1 MPLPPLASFRFFN
14 AAARC
19 GSFVQ
24 AAAELHVTHGAVS
37 RQVRQLEEALG
48 VTLFERRNRAV
59 FLTPAG
65 QTLLNTTAPLFEQL
79 EHTVQQLQ
87 QGTRPQALTVSC
99 EPTIAMRWLIPRLP
113 SFQQQHPDITLQ
125 LVAAGGPV
133 DFTRSGIDLA
143 LRRDD
148 FSFHGQHAEKICDE
162 WMGPVCR
169 DAGALSG
176 GLGVDSGAKQNSEL
190 RLSGSAHQGSSL
202 SLKSCEQQ
210 NSDLSLHGQRL
221 LHSATRPG
229 AWQQWQQVSGISTAG
244 SSRAEYEHFY
254 LCAQAALA
262 GLGVAM
268 MSFLMVQDELNSG
281 QLVAPWG
288 FVQDG
293 SGYWLLAKEEITAG
307 SDAGAFWDWV
317 RGEVGR
323 SLASVRNRE
332 QTSMKSS
339 AND

>member
-1 MPLPPLASFRFFN
+1 MPLPPLASFRFFD

-59 FLTPAG
+59 FLTAAG
-65 QTLLNTTAPLFEQL
+65 RTLLNTTGPLFEQL
-79 EHTVQQLQ
+79 HSTVQQLQ
-87 QGTRPQALTVSC
+87 QGSRRALTVSC

-113 SFQQQHPDITLQ
+113 AFQQQHPQITLH

-148 FSFHGQHAEKICDE
+148 FPFHNAHAEKICDE

-169 DAGALSG
+169 DAG
-176 GLGVDSGAKQNSEL
+176 GLKGDVGLNRGAEQNGSRDLNSGADQYNGRSLNSSSDQNSG
-190 RLSGSAHQGSSL
+190 RSL
-202 SLKSCEQQ
+202 
-210 NSDLSLHGQRL
+210 DGQRL
-221 LHSATRPG
+221 LHSATRRG
-229 AWQQWQQVSGISTAG
+229 AWQQWQQISGISTAG

-293 SGYWLLAKEEITAG
+293 SGYWLLAKEEVTAG
-307 SDAGAFWDWV
+307 SDAGAFREWV
-317 RGEVGR
+317 RGEVLR
-323 SLASVRNRE
+323 SLASV
-332 QTSMKSS
+332 
-339 AND
+339 

>member
-1 MPLPPLASFRFFN
+1 MPLPPLASFRFFD

-59 FLTPAG
+59 FLTSAG
-65 QTLLNTTAPLFEQL
+65 RTLLNTTGPLFEQL
-79 EHTVQQLQ
+79 HTTVQQLQ
-87 QGTRPQALTVSC
+87 QGRRQQVLTVSC

-113 SFQQQHPDITLQ
+113 AFQQQHPQITLH

-133 DFTRSGIDLA
+133 DFARSGIDLA

-148 FSFHGQHAEKICDE
+148 FPFHNAHAEKICDE

-169 DAGALSG
+169 DVG
-176 GLGVDSGAKQNSEL
+176 GLNRGAEQN
-190 RLSGSAHQGSSL
+190 GSRNRNRGADQDNGRSLNSS
-202 SLKSCEQQ
+202 SDQ
-210 NSDLSLHGQRL
+210 NGDLSLDCQRL
-221 LHSATRPG
+221 LHSATRRG
-229 AWQQWQQVSGISTAG
+229 AWQQWQQISGISTVG

-262 GLGVAM
+262 GLGVAI

-307 SDAGAFWDWV
+307 SDAGAFREWLV
-317 RGEVGR
+317 GEVGR
-323 SLASVRNRE
+323 SLASV
-332 QTSMKSS
+332 
-339 AND
+339 

>member
-14 AAARC
+14 AAARS

-37 RQVRQLEEALG
+37 RQIRQLEEALG

-79 EHTVQQLQ
+79 EHTVQQMQ

-169 DAGALSG
+169 DVG
-176 GLGVDSGAKQNSEL
+176 GLKG
-190 RLSGSAHQGSSL
+190 
-202 SLKSCEQQ
+202 
-210 NSDLSLHGQRL
+210 DLSLHGQRL

-288 FVQDG
+288 FMQDG

-307 SDAGAFWDWV
+307 SDAGVFRDWV
-317 RGEVGR
+317 RGEVGG
-323 SLASVRNRE
+323 
-332 QTSMKSS
+332 
-339 AND
+339 

>member
-59 FLTPAG
+59 FLTAAG
-65 QTLLNTTAPLFEQL
+65 RTLLNTTAPLFEQL

-133 DFTRSGIDLA
+133 DFARSGIDLA

-169 DAGALSG
+169 DVG
-176 GLGVDSGAKQNSEL
+176 GLKG
-190 RLSGSAHQGSSL
+190 
-202 SLKSCEQQ
+202 
-210 NSDLSLHGQRL
+210 DLSLHGQRL

-288 FVQDG
+288 FMQDG

-307 SDAGAFWDWV
+307 SDAGVFRDWV
-317 RGEVGR
+317 RGEVGG
-323 SLASVRNRE
+323 SLRE
-332 QTSMKSS
+332 IV
-339 AND
+339 

>member
-14 AAARC
+14 AAARS

-37 RQVRQLEEALG
+37 RQIRQLEEALG

-59 FLTPAG
+59 FLTAAG
-65 QTLLNTTAPLFEQL
+65 RTLLNTTGPLFEQL

-133 DFTRSGIDLA
+133 DFARSGIDLA

-176 GLGVDSGAKQNSEL
+176 GLEMNGGAQKN
-190 RLSGSAHQGSSL
+190 
-202 SLKSCEQQ
+202 
-210 NSDLSLHGQRL
+210 NNLSLHGQRL

-268 MSFLMVQDELNSG
+268 MSFLMVQDELNSR

-288 FVQDG
+288 FMQDG
-293 SGYWLLAKEEITAG
+293 SGYWLLAKEEILKNSYAG
-307 SDAGAFWDWV
+307 IFRDWLIKEMV
-317 RGEVGR
+317 IIQ
-323 SLASVRNRE
+323 S
-332 QTSMKSS
+332 K
-339 AND
+339 